1 VAVGYPEKVD
11 AAEQAAPPEYYNSL
25 VVVDSAGEKVAHYRK
40 SFLYYT
46 DATWAREGQG
56 FYGGK
61 LGSLGQAAMGICM
74 DIK

>member
-1 VAVGYPEKVD
+1 VESSGPAST
-11 AAEQAAPPEYYNSL
+11 PEYYNSL
-25 VVVDSAGEKVAHYRK
+25 VVVDSAGQNVAHYRK

-74 DIK
+74 